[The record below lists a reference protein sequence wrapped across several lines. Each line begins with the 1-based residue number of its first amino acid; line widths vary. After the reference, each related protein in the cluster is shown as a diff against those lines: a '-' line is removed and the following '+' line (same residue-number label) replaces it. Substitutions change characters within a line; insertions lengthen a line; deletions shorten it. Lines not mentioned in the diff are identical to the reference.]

1 MCEAS
6 IVKADK
12 RETSSISSRRVACKR
27 RRFLS
32 MPARAGRRLRCLS
45 VRGKAVYIL
54 VVDDDVF
61 ANALVQFALSKEGY
75 EVETTDNPRG
85 AMQMIQRREPDLLLL
100 DVTMPY
106 QDGFEFSK
114 KLRAEGYETPLI
126 FMTAQDALESK
137 LLGFHIGADDYI
149 CKPYNH
155 QELVARVQAV
165 LRRIKKH
172 NTLGNHSLRVGQVEL
187 FPAEL
192 KVVFPGR
199 AAIILTHTEMQVL
212 RVLMASAG
220 QAVDRNQLLAEVWD
234 DDETSSN
241 IVDVYI
247 RRLRRKL
254 EEDIL
259 NPQYI
264 LSVRGI
270 GYKFVGK

>member
-1 MCEAS
+1 M
-6 IVKADK
+6 
-12 RETSSISSRRVACKR
+12 
-27 RRFLS
+27 
-32 MPARAGRRLRCLS
+32 
-45 VRGKAVYIL
+45 YIL
-54 VVDDDVF
+54 VVDDDSF
-61 ANALVQFALSKEGY
+61 ANALVQFALTKEGY

-106 QDGFEFSK
+106 LDGFQFSE

-126 FMTAQDALESK
+126 FMTAQDGLESK
-137 LLGFHIGADDYI
+137 LHGFNIGADDYI

-165 LRRIKKH
+165 LRRIKKQKAP
-172 NTLGNHSLRVGQVEL
+172 GNHSLRAGQVEL

-192 KVVFPGR
+192 KVVLPGR
-199 AAIILTHTEMQVL
+199 SPIDLTHTEMQVL

-220 QAVDRNQLLAEVWD
+220 MAVDRNQLLAAVWNE
-234 DDETSSN
+234 DENSSN

-259 NPQYI
+259 KPQYI
-264 LSVRGI
+264 ISVRGI